1 MLGNVINQA
10 IREHAQGSHPHKL
23 GTTAQ
28 TVSKWWG
35 DQTSPD
41 RARWPEIE
49 HVLGFEAGHLARLE
63 GHIEPAKGFDVGE
76 SSRRFS
82 YPGPPAAALE
92 AVRGALERV
101 GRRVEV
107 DELTTSAS
115 ASVRIGLQT
124 VRVRAS
130 VLPAGETS
138 VVELS
143 GASDDLWGG
152 GARRACD
159 KVVAALSS

>member
-1 MLGNVINQA
+1 M
-10 IREHAQGSHPHKL
+10 
-23 GTTAQ
+23 
-28 TVSKWWG
+28 
-35 DQTSPD
+35 
-41 RARWPEIE
+41 
-49 HVLGFEAGHLARLE
+49 
-63 GHIEPAKGFDVGE
+63 VGE

-115 ASVRIGLQT
+115 ASVRIGLQS

-130 VLPAGETS
+130 VLPAGESS

-152 GARRACD
+152 GARKACD